1 LKLLLFT
8 IIITADSK
16 KKEHEMLK
24 SDDKKVQQSQVD
36 WDRCQLSLKPD
47 SYSIIGRV
55 EILPVL
61 EPAKLT
67 TNKN

>member
-1 LKLLLFT
+1 M
-8 IIITADSK
+8 DVK
-16 KKEHEMLK
+16 KMELEKLK

-36 WDRCQLSLKPD
+36 WDRCQLSLKPG
-47 SYSIIGRV
+47 SYSIIGLV
-55 EILPVL
+55 EIRPVL